1 MNDTPDGGPPR
12 LQAKVQEIPNGFST
26 CTDYFTTPAAATQ
39 FLISESVRLG
49 HRIASEGKD
58 ITEVRTYA
66 MFNFERHQHEL
77 TVQAKI
83 KHRIKQDP

>member
-1 MNDTPDGGPPR
+1 VSPFSVPP
-12 LQAKVQEIPNGFST
+12 KGHEIPNGFSV
-26 CTDYFTTPAAATQ
+26 CTDCFTTPAAATH

-58 ITEVRTYA
+58 ITEVCTSER
-66 MFNFERHQHEL
+66 FNFERHQHEL

-83 KHRIKQDP
+83 KHRIKSSSIT